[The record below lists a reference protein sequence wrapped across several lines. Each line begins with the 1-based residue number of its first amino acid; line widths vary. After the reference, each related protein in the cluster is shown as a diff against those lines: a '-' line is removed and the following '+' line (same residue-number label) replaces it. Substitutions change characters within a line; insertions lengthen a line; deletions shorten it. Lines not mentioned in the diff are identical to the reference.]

1 MSGGQVDVPG
11 ARSPVGLRELV
22 SAAVEAVSLTW
33 RSASGGV
40 TGYVFVT
47 LAGAAAPIVT
57 AWLTKSVI
65 DRLATSEGTVAG
77 LALGLAAAGLSAAA
91 LPGISRYL
99 RAQTGRRAGA
109 VATDRLF
116 AAAERQVGLRRFED
130 PVFLDRL
137 RLAQEG
143 AGTTAD
149 LVSGLCGSLHG
160 ILSLIG
166 FVGSLLILSP
176 VMTALVLLAA
186 IPALVAELLLSR
198 RRAAVQWDTEQ
209 IHRREFFYSRLLT
222 GVQAAVEIRLFGI
235 GAFLRARMM
244 TERCEADAAESRMD
258 RRELLTQGGLTV
270 LSAAVAGAG
279 LWWAIMAARQG
290 SLSVGDVAMFVAAVG
305 GVQAALDTLVSSI
318 ASFHQQLL
326 TFSHYVAVIRAE
338 PDLPSVSEGTA
349 HVLRRGLELRDV
361 WFRYDDDHPWV
372 LRGVDL
378 AIPHGRS
385 VALVGLNGAGKS
397 TLIKLLCRM
406 YDPTRGQILWDG
418 VDLRDIPPPALRERI
433 SAVFQ
438 DHMNFDMSA
447 AENIGLGDLSAL
459 GEPARIRDAAVRAG
473 VHDTLSGLP
482 RGYDTL
488 LTRMFFSE
496 ADKGDPETG
505 VVLSGGQWQRLAL
518 ARALVRDGRDLMILD
533 EPSSGL
539 DPEAEYEVHTRI
551 REYRQG
557 RTSLLI
563 SHRLSAV
570 RDADLIAV
578 LHDGR
583 IAESGPH
590 EALLSADGHYARLFR
605 LQAAGYQ
612 EVR

>member
-1 MSGGQVDVPG
+1 MSAPGTIRQGGV
-11 ARSPVGLRELV
+11 RELA
-22 SAAVEAVSLTW
+22 SAAAAALSLTW
-33 RSASGGV
+33 RSAPGGV
-40 TGYVFVT
+40 AGHVVVT
-47 LAGAAAPIVT
+47 VAEATAPVAT
-57 AWLTKSVI
+57 AWLTKSVL
-65 DRLATSEGTVAG
+65 DRLASPDGAVAG
-77 LALGLAAAGLSAAA
+77 IALGLAAAGLAAAA
-91 LPGISRYL
+91 LPGVGRYL
-99 RAQTGRRAGA
+99 RAETGRRAGA
-109 VATDRLF
+109 EATDRLF

-143 AGTTAD
+143 AGTTGD
-149 LVSGLCGSLHG
+149 LVNGVCGGLHG
-160 ILSLIG
+160 ILALAG

-176 VMTALVLLAA
+176 AMTAIVLLAA
-186 IPALVAELLLSR
+186 VPALVAELLLSR
-198 RRAAVQWDTEQ
+198 RRAAMQWDTEQ

-222 GVQAAVEIRLFGI
+222 GVQAATEIRLFGI

-244 TERCEADAAESRMD
+244 AERRESNAAETRMD
-258 RRELLTQGGLTV
+258 RRELATQGGLTV
-270 LSAAVAGAG
+270 LSAVVAGAG
-279 LWWAIMAARQG
+279 LWWAIMVARQG

-305 GVQAALDTLVSSI
+305 GVQAALDTLISSI
-318 ASFHQQLL
+318 ASAHQRLL
-326 TFSHYVAVIRAE
+326 AFAHYVAVIRAE
-338 PDLPSVSEGTA
+338 PDLPSADEGTA
-349 HVLRRGLELRDV
+349 PALRRGIELQDV
-361 WFRYDDDHPWV
+361 WFRYSDEHPWV

-378 AIPHGRS
+378 TVPHGRS

-397 TLIKLLCRM
+397 TLIRLLCRM
-406 YDPTRGQILWDG
+406 YDPTRGRILWDG
-418 VDLRDIPPPALRERI
+418 VDLRDIPPAALRERI

-438 DHMNFDMSA
+438 DHMNYDMSA
-447 AENIGLGDLSAL
+447 AENIGLGDLPAL
-459 GEPARIRDAAVRAG
+459 GDLARIREAAVRAG
-473 VHDTLSGLP
+473 VHETLSGLP

-488 LTRMFFSE
+488 LTRIFFSE
-496 ADKGDPETG
+496 ADKGDAETG

-539 DPEAEYEVHTRI
+539 DPEAEHEVHTRI
-551 REYRQG
+551 REHRAG

-578 LHDGR
+578 LHEGR
-583 IAESGPH
+583 IAEQGPH
-590 EALLSADGHYARLFR
+590 EALLAADGHYARLFR